1 MATVTGGTGID
12 VINLGAA
19 HTGGVKLVTG
29 SLAADADL
37 VSNFVSAGA
46 IDVIDLSAALT
57 AATLTVGTKTTLGAN
72 APATIVIVTAAA
84 DTDAEVYYILNTT
97 GNAGVLTLTQIETAI
112 TAGTAATGQA
122 TIIVDDGT
130 STFVFVD
137 QAAQTDAGA
146 GAGLILQVTLVGITG
161 AGTVITGDFISV

>member
-1 MATVTGGTGID
+1 M
-12 VINLGAA
+12 
-19 HTGGVKLVTG
+19 
-29 SLAADADL
+29 
-37 VSNFVSAGA
+37 
-46 IDVIDLSAALT
+46 T

-97 GNAGVLTLTQIETAI
+97 GNAGVLTLAQIETAI
-112 TAGTAATGQA
+112 TAGAAATGQA

-130 STFVFVD
+130 STFVYCD
-137 QAAQTDAGA
+137 QAAEAGTD